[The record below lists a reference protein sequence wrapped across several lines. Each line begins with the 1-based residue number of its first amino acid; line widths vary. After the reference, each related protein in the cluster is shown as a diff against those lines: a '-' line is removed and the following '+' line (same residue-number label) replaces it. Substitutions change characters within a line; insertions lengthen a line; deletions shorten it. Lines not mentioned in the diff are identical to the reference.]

1 MLPGLD
7 DVGTVH
13 FDFEEQ
19 AQNAL
24 AFSTHQSLYKEE
36 VSKAG
41 DLVLAGTEQSAH
53 ISRGRGRGDLRKSR

>member
-1 MLPGLD
+1 MLPGLG

-24 AFSTHQSLYKEE
+24 AFSTQQSLYKEE

-41 DLVLAGTEQSAH
+41 DLVLAGAEQSVH
-53 ISRGRGRGDLRKSR
+53 ISRGTGAGGTQEE